1 MTKKKKILI
10 VEDEEIVALD
20 IKDMLYD
27 LGYDVIGITSSR
39 DEALENVEKDKPDL
53 VLMDI
58 MLGDKDNGIEA
69 AEEIRS
75 RFKIPVIYLTAYADD
90 ATLERAKTTAP
101 YGYIVKPFQ
110 ENDLS
115 TAITMGLYKHDMLM
129 KIREETENA
138 LAAIMGSI
146 ELMLEEAPKKYD
158 RETITKIDIIQRA
171 VNKIKQSIE
180 KI

>member
-1 MTKKKKILI
+1 MAKKKILI
-10 VEDEEIVALD
+10 VEDEEIVAMD
-20 IKDMLYD
+20 IQDMLTD
-27 LGYDVIGITSSR
+27 LGYEAVGIANSKE
-39 DEALENVEKDKPDL
+39 DAIEEIEKTNPDL

-58 MLGDKDNGIEA
+58 MLGGKDSGIET
-69 AEEIRS
+69 AEEIRT

-90 ATLERAKTTAP
+90 DTLERAKTTAP

-110 ENDLS
+110 EKDLS
-115 TAITMGLYKHDMLM
+115 TMIIMGLYKHEMLM

-138 LAAIMGSI
+138 LAAIMGSV
-146 ELMLEEAPKKYD
+146 ELMLEDAPKKYD

-171 VNKIKQSIE
+171 VHKIKQSIE

>member
-1 MTKKKKILI
+1 MAKKKILI
-10 VEDEEIVALD
+10 VEDEEIVAID
-20 IKDMLYD
+20 IKDMLTD
-27 LGYDVIGITSSR
+27 LGYEAVGIANSKE
-39 DEALENVEKDKPDL
+39 EALKEVEKTMPDL

-58 MLGDKDNGIEA
+58 MLGEKDNGVET

-90 ATLERAKTTAP
+90 ATLERAKVTAP

-115 TAITMGLYKHDMLM
+115 TAIIMGLYKHNMLM
-129 KIREETENA
+129 KIRGETENA
-138 LAAIMGSI
+138 LAAIMGSV
-146 ELMLEEAPKKYD
+146 ELLLEEAPKKYD
-158 RETITKIDIIQRA
+158 RETVTKIDIIQRA
-171 VNKIKQSIE
+171 VNKIKEAIE